1 MLWNIDWKLDNC
13 YIWMIGYL
21 YFYCLI
27 FFLVLNKDK
36 IIILVIEFL
45 EVLCYE
51 YMFDFIGK

>member
-1 MLWNIDWKLDNC
+1 
-13 YIWMIGYL
+13 MIGYL